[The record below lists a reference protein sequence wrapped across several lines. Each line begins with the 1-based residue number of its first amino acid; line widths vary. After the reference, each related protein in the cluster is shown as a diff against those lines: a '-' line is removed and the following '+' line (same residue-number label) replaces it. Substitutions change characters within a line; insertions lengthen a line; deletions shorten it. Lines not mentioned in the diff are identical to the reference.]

1 MSDTIQSAWSND
13 DLLDQLIT
21 RANQASI
28 ISESNDIRELRQLV
42 LGRMERTARAEDAE
56 TVRAP
61 GDWKD
66 ALAKKLASVAYNADM
81 HTPGGYCL
89 MLADFKTT
97 LLDMQ
102 LALSRLSA
110 GKVEPWISAKDR
122 LPESA
127 HHVLCVHGGNPP
139 FIGFY
144 YDGEWSDLGTFTRD
158 VTHWMPFPEP
168 PITPS
173 GKE

>member
-102 LALSRLSA
+102 LALSSLSA
-110 GKVEPWISAKDR
+110 GKVEPLACLFGSQKNPCPGADNCEDGVTACYEREEK
-122 LPESA
+122 EK
-127 HHVLCVHGGNPP
+127 GN
-139 FIGFY
+139 
-144 YDGEWSDLGTFTRD
+144 
-158 VTHWMPFPEP
+158 V
-168 PITPS
+168 
-173 GKE
+173 